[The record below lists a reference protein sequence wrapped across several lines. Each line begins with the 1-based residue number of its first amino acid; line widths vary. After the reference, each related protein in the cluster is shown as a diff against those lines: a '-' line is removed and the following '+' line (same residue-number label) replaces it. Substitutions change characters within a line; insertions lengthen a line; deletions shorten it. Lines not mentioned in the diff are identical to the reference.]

1 MHDLSRHL
9 SAYVRP
15 SPSRGALGGIAMNTH
30 DAVLLCE
37 GAGYDVVLIE
47 TVGLGQSEVVVDDTV
62 DMFTLLLPPGG
73 GDELQGVKKGVM
85 EVADLVIVNKADGAL
100 ATCVQAPPPPKWR
113 IASRLTPATP
123 ALRATPR
130 QSTAAH
136 CSSCAGA
143 PSTGR
148 PLWCGAALRSN
159 PASTRRG
166 GACTTFDW

>member
-1 MHDLSRHL
+1 MHDLSRHEA
-9 SAYVRP
+9 AYVRP

-62 DMFTLLLPPGG
+62 DMFTLLVPPGG

-100 ATCVQAPPPPKWR
+100 ATYAQAILSLSFSPSHTHTHTAPPGTLPP
-113 IASRLTPATP
+113 
-123 ALRATPR
+123 
-130 QSTAAH
+130 STVAR
-136 CSSCAGA
+136 CSCCAGA
-143 PSTGR
+143 RSTGR
-148 PLWCGAALRSN
+148 PPWCGAAQPSTC
-159 PASTRRG
+159 ASTRRG
-166 GACTTFDW
+166 GACTTFG